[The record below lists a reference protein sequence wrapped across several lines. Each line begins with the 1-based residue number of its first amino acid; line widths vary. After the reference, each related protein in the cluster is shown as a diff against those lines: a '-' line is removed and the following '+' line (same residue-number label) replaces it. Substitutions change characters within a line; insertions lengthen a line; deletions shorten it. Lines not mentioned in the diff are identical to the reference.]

1 MISFLRELLR
11 HQQENLL
18 DTQHAARVAT
28 TFLAQIPMGAV
39 KKAALNEAANAAAVG
54 RGGGGSSR
62 SVLAKSS
69 GSGSMSHLGRRGVS
83 AGHLLQ
89 PSSPN
94 FAPAAAAV
102 AAGPD
107 LSVAFEQMCVALEFF
122 LEFDGVT
129 TDGAGSSDIAGQ
141 LAAEAGST
149 QDVY

>member
-1 MISFLRELLR
+1 MIAFIRELLR

-39 KKAALNEAANAAAVG
+39 KKAALSEAAKTAVG

-122 LEFDGVT
+122 LEFDGVS

-141 LAAEAGST
+141 LVAAAGST
-149 QDVY
+149 QEVY